1 MSERSTL
8 PRSAKIIPFPA
19 PKRGLRARWARL
31 AASSQNAA
39 QGVSTKTACPRCQAP
54 VPVTAWQCPSCAVHF
69 SVPLGEMAG
78 DSEPP
83 LARWRQTV
91 IWLVLIGLAL
101 PMVSILLW
109 YLLF

>member
-1 MSERSTL
+1 MSERSTH
-8 PRSAKIIPFPA
+8 PRSAKIIPFPT
-19 PKRGLRARWARL
+19 PKRGLRAWWARL
-31 AASSQNAA
+31 AASRQNATRRD
-39 QGVSTKTACPRCQAP
+39 STKTACPRCQAP
-54 VPVTAWQCPSCAVHF
+54 VLVTAWQCPSCAVHY
-69 SVPLGEMAG
+69 SVPLGEMAS
-78 DSEPP
+78 DAEPP